1 MRTTGE
7 RSSGGGPAARS
18 IDVSEWWVVDDE
30 PEGQDPDKLWL
41 ATTPT
46 AERHEQ
52 WLWKPR
58 RITAGGRDPQI
69 NDVAEVVT
77 SRIAAQL
84 GLPVADC
91 RYADRAG
98 APGLISHNVAPEG
111 YDLNVGATYLVGA
124 PGYARQEP
132 VADAQGRR
140 RGLLRRDSGYTLD
153 AIEYVLRG
161 LDGPPGSAGLT
172 ALQVFSGYL
181 LLDALT
187 ANTDRHPG
195 NWALLTSPEGK
206 RSLAPTFDHG
216 SALGSGLTD
225 TNRSRQ
231 DVEAWCARGLAKSF
245 EPTGMTLLQLANE
258 ALARWDGEIWR
269 EKLGSLPPIGN
280 VGILEAPPNRL
291 SVVASTF
298 IAGIVEVNR
307 RRLRN
312 VDKDQ
317 D

>member
-1 MRTTGE
+1 MDE
-7 RSSGGGPAARS
+7 DVV
-18 IDVSEWWVVDDE
+18 DVSEWSVIDDE
-30 PEGQDPDKLWL
+30 PEGQDPDKLWI
-41 ATTPT
+41 APTPT

-58 RITAGGRDPQI
+58 RTTAGGKDAQI

-84 GLPVADC
+84 GIPAAEC
-91 RYADRAG
+91 RYAGRAG
-98 APGLISHNVAPEG
+98 VLGLISRNVAPEG
-111 YDLNVGATYLVGA
+111 FDLNVGATYLVGA
-124 PGYARQEP
+124 PGYSRQEP
-132 VADAQGRR
+132 VADEQGRR

-153 AIEYVLRG
+153 AVEYVLRG
-161 LDGPPGSAGLT
+161 LDGPPASAGLS

-206 RSLAPTFDHG
+206 RCLAPTFDHG

-231 DVEAWCARGLAKSF
+231 DVASWCAKGLAKSF
-245 EPTGMTLLQLANE
+245 EPKGQTLLQLANE
-258 ALARWDGEIWR
+258 AMERWDGEVWR
-269 EKLGSLPPIGN
+269 ERLGSLPPIGDL
-280 VGILEAPPNRL
+280 GILEAPPNRL

-298 IAGIVEVNR
+298 MAGIVEVNR
-307 RRLRN
+307 RRLRH
-312 VDKDQ
+312 VDDGQ